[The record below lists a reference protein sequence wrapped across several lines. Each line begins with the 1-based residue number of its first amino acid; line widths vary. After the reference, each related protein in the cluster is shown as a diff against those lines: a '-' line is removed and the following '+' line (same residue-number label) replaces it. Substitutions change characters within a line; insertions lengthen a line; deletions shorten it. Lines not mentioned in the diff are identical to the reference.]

1 MTLTSYEQHVMFQTL
16 QIRVYCRIRPSSE
29 AEQLTAV
36 RGHPDKRSLTASV
49 VGRDHVFS
57 FNHVFGPGSTQQQV
71 FGEISEL
78 VQSSLDGYNVCVF
91 AYGQTGGI
99 CLFSHAAFEYLAPE
113 LITMMNCRLWKD
125 T

>member
-1 MTLTSYEQHVMFQTL
+1 MSPPL

-29 AEQLTAV
+29 AEQQSAV

-49 VGRDHVFS
+49 MGQDHIFS

-71 FGEISEL
+71 FGEISDL
-78 VQSSLDGYNVCVF
+78 VQSALDGYNVCVF

-99 CLFSHAAFEYLAPE
+99 
-113 LITMMNCRLWKD
+113 
-125 T
+125 